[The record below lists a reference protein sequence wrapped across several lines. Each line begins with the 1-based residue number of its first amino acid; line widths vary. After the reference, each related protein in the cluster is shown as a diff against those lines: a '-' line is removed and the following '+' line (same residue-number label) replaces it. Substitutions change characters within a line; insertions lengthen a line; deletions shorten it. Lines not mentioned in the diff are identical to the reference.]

1 MVIYTIAVVFNIVAV
16 TATAAAADDY
26 DDVLPYNL
34 DLFLAPP
41 QCFRIVSLE
50 LNSGTFKS

>member
-1 MVIYTIAVVFNIVAV
+1 MAVVFNIVAV

-34 DLFLAPP
+34 DLLLAPP
-41 QCFRIVSLE
+41 QCFWNVSLGI
-50 LNSGTFKS
+50 NSGTFES